1 MFDFVKSVAY
11 NLNCPT
17 LRFIGGISMEKKERI
32 ETKYRLMELMS
43 TLDIK
48 QSDIA
53 EKTGIP
59 KSAISQY
66 VSGKRLPRQ
75 DKIAMI
81 ADAYGIE
88 PAWIMGYPV
97 PMYRSDASVKRA
109 EEDFALVQ
117 KYRKLSDHDKLVI
130 DKMIDSMLESY

>member
-1 MFDFVKSVAY
+1 
-11 NLNCPT
+11 
-17 LRFIGGISMEKKERI
+17 MERRERVH
-32 ETKYRLMELMS
+32 TKYRLMELMS
-43 TLDIK
+43 TLNIK

-81 ADAYGIE
+81 ADAYGLE
-88 PAWIMGYPV
+88 PAWIMGYSA
-97 PMYRSDASVKRA
+97 PMYRDDASVKRA
-109 EEDFALVQ
+109 EEDFTLVQ
-117 KYRKLSDHDKLVI
+117 KYRRLSDHDKLVI

>member
-1 MFDFVKSVAY
+1 MV
-11 NLNCPT
+11 
-17 LRFIGGISMEKKERI
+17 KKERV

-66 VSGKRLPRQ
+66 ISGKRLPRQ

-88 PAWIMGYPV
+88 PAWIMGYSV
-97 PMYRSDASVKRA
+97 PMYRNDASEKRA
-109 EEDFALVQ
+109 EQDFSLVQ
-117 KYRKLSDHDKLVI
+117 KYRKLSDHDKLII